1 MQIENKM
8 FVVKTQPVLFI
19 NKLDAFTICFF
30 HSVPIHKIANVDQI
44 TDLLLYL

>member
-19 NKLDAFTICFF
+19 NKLDAFTKF
-30 HSVPIHKIANVDQI
+30 V
-44 TDLLLYL
+44 L